1 MPIDELELFN
11 QSTSQS
17 QDELDLFEGRNSTR
31 PVPAPVPLDKQVPG
45 KLEML
50 GRTIKELPGA
60 VADVVTNKDY
70 LDQFMGS
77 VANSITMGFKEEP
90 KRTGLPGESVVRT
103 AGQVVGA
110 LPSLAV
116 GGKTIDLALRGAIK
130 YLPRAAKGIITA
142 SRVFF
147 TEEAVRGAIEN
158 SVEFKQAM
166 DRGDLD
172 AMEHAAAGALIDTT
186 FAGLMAKG
194 WTEDAAKLK
203 VLKAQMDAQRFAR
216 ARNITPEPPKPAAT
230 IAEAKAQAQ
239 EPPAPPPVVNLE
251 PSPELVT
258 KTDATEGIA
267 KTSKEIKRV
276 KKSRTPSQVV
286 ETANKAVAR
295 IKREGAKKRKA
306 AAEAPKVE
314 EKTEISAADI
324 LKESAPETIKAIE
337 DQLKINT
344 TPKTELDWFGEGK
357 PKPVSP
363 EDQLKINE
371 TLEKPTP
378 TESLAKA
385 IAEIS
390 DEDIE
395 KFYGKPFEQITDEE
409 IDKFMDQQ
417 FQDIDTETGS
427 PEPAEIVGNEESVF
441 RQESAAT
448 KNMIENYRRSKSVAG
463 SFEELLTSGGA
474 GPGKDPTTTA
484 WSLITDVNHWLN
496 GGESEIGK
504 TRDFLSTLA
513 IRADELKPWFDLNS
527 PTAAEAEESFNDFKE
542 LVSEAAVWA
551 KRVDRGKLQ
560 MMRSGGPSTKEIV
573 ETLRGWYSNLRSYAQ
588 EKLGNKATGAQIKA
602 TLKKGSTADEWTNVN
617 LDALLKDDVV
627 YNKAEVLAKIEEGT
641 TEFKDVIL
649 GKELDYA
656 GRNELERVR
665 VEIEREAR
673 EIGIPE
679 NSRLYIDFI
688 RDKLDEAGISIE
700 DWDAWLAT
708 GSIRG
713 GTKFS
718 SYVEPGG
725 ENYVELFVTA
735 PEIDIQPY
743 SEDLSYEQW
752 VAEGEVGEWPRPLR
766 YKWQDGHA
774 DYSDIENPIVRL
786 RMNDRF
792 RSTTRSNEIA
802 KELEEISNKVN
813 KISEANLKGF
823 KQGEMTDISQEH
835 IRLSNKAM
843 ELEIERQSALE
854 KILFIEELQGP
865 SKENQDLM
873 PEYLR
878 KRIREIGMK
887 RAIQYAIEGGYD
899 RVAWT
904 TGEMQAERY
913 NLNHVV
919 DRIAYFPNG
928 QLFGYKDGRNVVETT
943 ISREN
948 LPDYLGKD
956 LTDRLLNS
964 PTDRTGR
971 LIVEGEDLKLG
982 GQGLR
987 KLYDQDLPNVA
998 KKLGAKVEEASII
1011 FPYPMHIEG
1020 EGLYSSKS
1028 VPSFSV
1034 APLISKPAIH
1044 YMYSGGPDTTKLIN
1058 AAVKAA
1064 KAFKDSMARDRAA
1077 KKMRAKEIHKETKEE
1092 LVRAIVERSGN
1103 IEKVL
1108 TDPKAFE
1115 SYGDFGY
1122 RVIRNMRLSK
1132 GATPRA
1138 TATYKQFAKEVYGG
1152 LSRKESEI
1160 VDNLAMAVRMVD
1172 IGKYKTAEQFKFP
1185 EGKDPESSRL
1195 YLATFGELEG
1205 LTPEKAYELYHT
1217 NEDGSIG
1224 GRVGAGFDLIRQTV
1238 KDMRDGGLI
1247 GQKEYEDLVAHKY
1260 RRLGTINSPT
1270 TLAEVLDKKYE
1281 QTVGDIQR
1289 NVYDSGVERLARGS
1303 ETDIF
1308 EPSWKLM
1315 AFETMVRAYG
1325 RIVNNE
1331 ANHTLLEM
1339 ARAFPDNPFVRT
1351 KIRPVEDL
1359 EKQPNKRGPLNNS
1372 IQIKRLE
1379 QGISDYEMKEV
1390 VLKATG
1396 KHISLKQASIDQLKQ
1411 IDLALGQTSKGYSE
1425 KAEKLPKGW
1434 VPTYVY
1440 DNGHRTT
1447 VWMEPSFAKEWI
1459 VNSKE
1464 ISARAARIIKWVTMS
1479 PITRTFATGIDPGFA
1494 LANIPRDMLHLWF
1507 AAREFVGGEWRPVY
1521 SASAP
1526 KFSAEIG
1533 EDLVAVSKDALTRSG
1548 WWEDYIKY
1556 GGGMDFLVLQGR
1568 PFQRG
1573 LKVDDALDNVINAIG
1588 YLNETSEVMTR
1599 LAIMRRSLIN
1609 AAKRNGVTLEEARK
1623 DPEMMKD
1630 AVYAARDY
1638 MDFAQGGWMIKLLD
1652 QGVPYLNA
1660 SVLGV
1665 RTFARAF
1672 NTKRGNA
1679 QKAWWKLGQF
1689 ALAIAGLYIAAKKL
1703 APETMKELKGDYRT
1717 QNSLV
1722 IPLGD
1727 IFGFEDESGQK
1738 RYPFLMVPLDPSVR
1752 ALKKFFEFTSDELM
1766 GEEADVKGTFESI
1779 KNMSPVDLSSAP
1791 PLEAAI
1797 LEYFANYDLYKM
1809 KQIRRDEEVFKYP
1822 KSKAEFGPDTPQALI
1837 DLGQITG
1844 LSPER
1849 LKVAMSEMIS
1859 SNSVWAQILGEGYNQ
1874 IFGQMPQDDRDKYL
1888 TEMLSRLPIT
1898 RRFIGL
1904 TNPYTRFGESI
1915 EKANETV
1922 AFDRFLQRNGLDIL
1936 INGYL
1941 QKKSKNEIELFGK
1954 KYMPDREG
1962 IERYMRSFED
1972 KQVYDRLKDRLVF
1985 AEKTA
1990 DMPHRTL
1997 WMKMEAQNSEAR
2009 AITYLDEVANN
2020 PELLNE
2026 FEQANSRM
2034 KATSRGGLSTEG
2046 FRREVMRLQT
2056 ERATVQ

>member
-560 MMRSGGPSTKEIV
+560 MMRAGGPSTKEITT
-573 ETLRGWYSNLRSYAQ
+573 TLRGWYSQLKGFAQ
-588 EKLGNKATGAQIKA
+588 EKLGNKATGKQIKA
-602 TLKKGSTADEWTNVN
+602 TLRKGGTADEWNN
-617 LDALLKDDVV
+617 LNLEAMLKDDVV
-627 YNKAEVLAKIEEGT
+627 YDKAEVLKKIEEGT
-641 TEFKDVIL
+641 VKFEDVIL
-649 GKELDYA
+649 SREMDYA
-656 GRNELERVR
+656 TRNELERVR
-665 VEIEREAR
+665 TEIERSAR
-673 EIGIPE
+673 DLGIPE
-679 NSRLYIDFI
+679 DSEQFRQLTNEILTERDIDPYQW
-688 RDKLDEAGISIE
+688 DSWISKGVLE
-700 DWDAWLAT
+700 DT
-708 GSIRG
+708 TKYGSW
-713 GTKFS
+713 
-718 SYVEPGG
+718 VEPGG

-766 YKWQDGHA
+766 YKWQDGHP
-774 DYSDIENPIVRL
+774 DYSDIKNPVVRL
-786 RMNDRF
+786 RMDDRY
-792 RSTTRSNEIA
+792 STALSKKFPYKA
-802 KELEEISNKVN
+802 EEV
-813 KISEANLKGF
+813 
-823 KQGEMTDISQEH
+823 
-835 IRLSNKAM
+835 
-843 ELEIERQSALE
+843 
-854 KILFIEELQGP
+854 LFIEELQGP
-865 SKENQDLM
+865 TKENQELM

-878 KRIREIGMK
+878 KRFREIGMK
-887 RAIQYAIEGGYD
+887 RAIQYALGDNPQGKVYD
-899 RVAWT
+899 KVAWT
-904 TGEMQAERY
+904 TGEMQLQRY
-913 NLNHVV
+913 
-919 DRIAYFPNG
+919 P
-928 QLFGYKDGRNVVETT
+928 
-943 ISREN
+943 
-948 LPDYLGKD
+948 LG
-956 LTDRLLNS
+956 
-964 PTDRTGR
+964 
-971 LIVEGEDLKLG
+971 EGKKE
-982 GQGLR
+982 GLA
-987 KLYDQDLPNVA
+987 KLYDQDLSNVA
-998 KKLGAKVEEASII
+998 KKLGGKVEKVSLNFNET
-1011 FPYPMHIEG
+1011 
-1020 EGLYSSKS
+1020 SKE
-1028 VPSFSV
+1028 VPSFDV
-1034 APLISKPAIH
+1034 APLASKSSIH